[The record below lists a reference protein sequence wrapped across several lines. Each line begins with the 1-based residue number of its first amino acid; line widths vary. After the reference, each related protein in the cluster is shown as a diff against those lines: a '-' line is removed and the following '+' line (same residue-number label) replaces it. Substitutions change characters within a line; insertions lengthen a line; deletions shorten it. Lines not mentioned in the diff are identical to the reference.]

1 MEATTL
7 VLEYL
12 GQKMVCAA
20 KVASLAIVMA
30 AVHGME
36 AHAETDKG
44 DVAAGPIPQ
53 GTAPPGVIVS
63 PDDPDEIVVTA
74 ARRGEA
80 EVPAETEF
88 GEGEIASRGAD
99 SIQDLLTRLAP
110 FIDGSGEEPV
120 ILING
125 KPAGFDRSILSYP
138 AEALDRLAVLKPEA
152 AALYGERAGK
162 RVVNLVLK
170 KKFAMLNADA
180 GADFATAGGRYG
192 GTLSIRRTAISG
204 DTRWNAQARV
214 GADSAFRKTARS
226 LPRQDGVFD
235 SVGFI
240 SVPGGGEI
248 DPSLSLAAGER
259 VTAAAIPAGAQT
271 GAPRL
276 DDFAATAG
284 DLHPVDP
291 SRFETLQSSRRNA
304 ALGIGVTRPLGD
316 FSVALNLDASR
327 SSSDGLRGL
336 PMASVVIPAGHPW
349 SPFAGDVVLTRPFA
363 GERALRADNGATS
376 LGASLTLTGNIR
388 GWQTSVAA
396 SYARS
401 WADNFLESGVDI
413 ARAQQLI
420 DDRDPA
426 FNPYGLWDEG
436 LMIATRT
443 RTKGENLSARLNV
456 RKAVIDLP
464 AGPLTWNLTANT
476 GRNRTQNRE
485 SDASGNLIA
494 SNSVTRNQSSGLMS
508 LSIPISRGG
517 GTGPGWLGD
526 LTVDLTA
533 NAHAMTNS
541 RLQKGFG
548 GNISW
553 SPWPVLQLRG
563 GIDYADAAPSFDQLD
578 GPIVTTI
585 NRMFDYAR
593 QEIAEPVWIT
603 GGNPNLKRGRRQSLA
618 FSATVRPLGNQIL
631 TLNFGYRQSVAKGG
645 LAAFPELTP
654 AIEAA
659 FPERVTRDAAGRLVA
674 VDARAINLARD
685 TNADLST
692 GVALRLALG
701 GGEGRS
707 ETAGDPLQLNLSLN
721 HGKRLKS
728 ELLTRPGVPVIDQ
741 LRAGGQSRHSLS
753 FQASIGRRGIGGT
766 LSGNWSS
773 PGRLR
778 GGDEVFVFKPPL
790 KLNLSAFIEPDRIFA
805 VPGRKGL
812 MSGLKLSVDIN
823 DLLNGYRRV
832 TREDGT
838 VPAGYSRDEIEPLG
852 RVVRL
857 TVRKKF

>member
-1 MEATTL
+1 MFALKRVSTL
-7 VLEYL
+7 LWL
-12 GQKMVCAA
+12 SM
-20 KVASLAIVMA
+20 
-30 AVHGME
+30 AVH
-36 AHAETDKG
+36 ATPARAEGDKG
-44 DVAAGPIPQ
+44 DVAAGGAPQ
-53 GTAPPGVIVS
+53 GAALPGVIAS
-63 PDDPDEIVVTA
+63 RDDPDEIVVTA
-74 ARRGEA
+74 NRRGEA
-80 EVPAETEF
+80 KVAAETEF
-88 GEGEIASRGAD
+88 GEEEIASRGAD
-99 SIQDLLTRLAP
+99 SIQDLLTQLAP

-138 AEALDRLAVLKPEA
+138 AEALDRLAVLKPDA
-152 AALYGERAGK
+152 AALYGEPGGR

-170 KKFAMLNADA
+170 KNFAMLNADA
-180 GADFATAGGRYG
+180 GADFVTAGGQYG
-192 GTLSIRRTAISG
+192 GTLSVRRTAING

-214 GADSAFRKTARS
+214 DTDSAFHKSARAI
-226 LPRQDGVFD
+226 PRRGGVFD

-240 SVPGGGEI
+240 SAPGGREI
-248 DPSLSLAAGER
+248 DPALSLAAGQR
-259 VTAAAIPAGAQT
+259 VTAAAIPPGALT
-271 GAPRL
+271 GRPGL
-276 DDFAATAG
+276 DDFVATAG
-284 DLHPVDP
+284 ALHPVDP
-291 SRFETLQSSRRNA
+291 NRFETLRSSRRNA

-316 FSVALNLDASR
+316 LSVALNLDASR

-336 PMASVVIPAGHPW
+336 PMASVIIPAGHPW
-349 SPFAGDVVLTRPFA
+349 SPFANDVALTRPFA
-363 GERALRADNGATS
+363 GERALRTGNGSTS

-388 GWQTSVAA
+388 GWQASLAA
-396 SYARS
+396 SYMHNR
-401 WADNFLESGVDI
+401 ADNFLESGIDV
-413 ARAQQLI
+413 ARVQQLI

-426 FNPYGLWDEG
+426 FNPYGLWDDG
-436 LMIATRT
+436 LMIATRS

-456 RKAVIDLP
+456 RKTVIDLP

-476 GRNRTQNRE
+476 GRIRTQSRQ
-485 SDASGNLIA
+485 SDAVGNLIA
-494 SNSVTRNQSSGLMS
+494 SNGVTRSQSSGLMS
-508 LSIPISRGG
+508 LSVPISRAGG
-517 GTGPGWLGD
+517 AEAGWLGD
-526 LTVDLTA
+526 LTVDLSA
-533 NAHAMTNS
+533 NAQTMTNS

-548 GNISW
+548 GNVSW

-585 NRMFDYAR
+585 NRIFDYAR

-603 GGNPNLKRGRRQSLA
+603 GGNPDLKRGRRQSLT
-618 FSATVRPLGNQIL
+618 FTATVRPLGNQIL
-631 TLNFGYRQSVAKGG
+631 SLNFGYRQSVARGG

-721 HGKRLKS
+721 HGMRLKS
-728 ELLTRPGVPVIDQ
+728 ELLTRPGVAVIDQ

-766 LSGNWSS
+766 LSGSWSS

-790 KLNLSAFIEPDRIFA
+790 KLNLSAFIEPERIFA
-805 VPGRKGL
+805 IAAKKGM

-823 DLLNGYRRV
+823 DLLGGYRRV

-838 VPAGYSRDEIEPLG
+838 VPAGYSRYEIEPLG